1 MGSQELQFHVILSQ
15 LSKYCFKVCANA
27 NETGRLNKQL
37 RFRCVANIFNKVS
50 DFEILK
56 HSDFVISSGSHFQEV

>member
-1 MGSQELQFHVILSQ
+1 MGCRELQISCDLSQ
-15 LSKYCFKVCANA
+15 LSKYCFKVPANV

-37 RFRCVANIFNKVS
+37 RFRCVANILKKVS
-50 DFEILK
+50 DFKILK